1 MVRCLLGAFV
11 LTVGLIALASAT
23 RGATIEQE
31 ESASPGGPRL
41 RESEA
46 FAPSGVSRTLLRPL
60 PTCKLAFSL
69 N

>member
-11 LTVGLIALASAT
+11 LTVGLIALASTNRETA
-23 RGATIEQE
+23 AEKE
-31 ESASPGGPRL
+31 ESASRRGSRL

-46 FAPSGVSRTLLRPL
+46 SAQSGASRTLLRPL
-60 PTCKLAFSL
+60 PTWNMAFSL